1 MNYQIRKWKK
11 NDLPFLKEMLVN
23 AVYWDEENHT
33 IFSDKSNKAAGSRAR
48 KAAGEF
54 KKIVTDYR
62 KASVAESK

>member
-1 MNYQIRKWKK
+1 MSKTQELFNNMQQLW
-11 NDLPFLKEMLVN
+11 NSL
-23 AVYWDEENHT
+23 EENHT
-33 IFSDKSNKAAGSRAR
+33 AFTNNGYKAAGTRAR

>member
-1 MNYQIRKWKK
+1 MAGTTELFNKMK
-11 NDLPFLKEMLVN
+11 DLWNSL
-23 AVYWDEENHT
+23 EENHT
-33 IFSDKSNKAAGSRAR
+33 IFSEKSNKAAGSRAR

>member
-1 MNYQIRKWKK
+1 MAGTTELFNNMK
-11 NDLPFLKEMLVN
+11 DLWNSL
-23 AVYWDEENHT
+23 EENHT
-33 IFSDKSNKAAGSRAR
+33 IFSEKSNKAAGTRAR

>member
-1 MNYQIRKWKK
+1 MAGTTELFNNMK
-11 NDLPFLKEMLVN
+11 NLWNSL
-23 AVYWDEENHT
+23 EENHT
-33 IFSDKSNKAAGSRAR
+33 IFSEKSNKAAGTRAR

>member
-1 MNYQIRKWKK
+1 MAGTTELFNDMK
-11 NDLPFLKEMLVN
+11 NPWNTL
-23 AVYWDEENHT
+23 EENHA
-33 IFSDKSNKAAGSRAR
+33 IFSEKSNKATGTRAR

>member
-1 MNYQIRKWKK
+1 MAGTTELF
-11 NDLPFLKEMLVN
+11 NDMKDLWNSL
-23 AVYWDEENHT
+23 EENHT
-33 IFSDKSNKAAGSRAR
+33 IFSEKSNKAAGSRAR

>member
-1 MNYQIRKWKK
+1 MK
-11 NDLPFLKEMLVN
+11 DLWNSL
-23 AVYWDEENHT
+23 EENHT
-33 IFSDKSNKAAGSRAR
+33 IFSEKSNKAAGSRAR

>member
-1 MNYQIRKWKK
+1 MAGTMELFNDMK
-11 NDLPFLKEMLVN
+11 NLWNSL
-23 AVYWDEENHT
+23 EENHT
-33 IFSDKSNKAAGSRAR
+33 IFSEKSNKAAGSRAR

>member
-1 MNYQIRKWKK
+1 MAGTKELFNNMK
-11 NDLPFLKEMLVN
+11 DLWNSL
-23 AVYWDEENHT
+23 EENHT
-33 IFSDKSNKAAGSRAR
+33 IFSEKSNKAAGSRAR

>member
-1 MNYQIRKWKK
+1 MAGTTELFNNMK
-11 NDLPFLKEMLVN
+11 DLWNSL
-23 AVYWDEENHT
+23 EENHT
-33 IFSDKSNKAAGSRAR
+33 IFSEKSKKAAGSRAR